1 VRRGSVRRGWA
12 AVSCAFGLVLGG
24 LVACSGQDAAY
35 CDVLTEGVD
44 LASTDPSDDK
54 GYAALSRQLD
64 KAGEAAPDEIK
75 EHWATLA
82 TTMKATR
89 AAVDDP
95 GNADKAQLEQN
106 RQAAEEAVNAVSAD
120 ARQRCNL
127 EVP

>member
-1 VRRGSVRRGWA
+1 MSVRRSGA
-12 AVSCAFGLVLGG
+12 IIGALALTLSGLVGCG
-24 LVACSGQDAAY
+24 GQDAAY

-44 LASTDPSDDK
+44 LASTDPSDDE
-54 GYAALSRQLD
+54 GFAALSKQLD

-75 EHWATLA
+75 EHWATLS

-89 AAVDDP
+89 EAIDDP

-120 ARQRCNL
+120 AKERCNL
-127 EVP
+127 EVS

>member
-1 VRRGSVRRGWA
+1 MRRSA
-12 AVSCAFGLVLGG
+12 AVMCALGLALSA

-44 LASTDPSDDK
+44 LASADPSDDK
-54 GYAALSRQLD
+54 GFAALSRQLD
-64 KAGEAAPDEIK
+64 KAADASPEEIK
-75 EHWATLA
+75 EHWATLS

-89 AAVDDP
+89 EAMNDP

-120 ARQRCNL
+120 ARKRCNL
-127 EVP
+127 EVS